1 MYRLCLLE
9 DTKETHY
16 YTLENDVVKQNNKI
30 YIPLDSVKIAANCR
44 VLINKNNSK
53 SCHNLEESIINA
65 TKMYVTNN
73 KYELG
78 FSCNDTK
85 SLKIQDLVNSGDLK
99 ISDGE
104 LTNPVDNSSI
114 SLENTINIKYNCNT
128 KEFTYEF
135 SLNCE

>member
-1 MYRLCLLE
+1 MNKKGFTLIETIMVIAILALLM
-9 DTKETHY
+9 
-16 YTLENDVVKQNNKI
+16 LILVPNVI
-30 YIPLDSVKIAANCR
+30 
-44 VLINKNNSK
+44 VLINKNNIK
-53 SCHNLEESIINA
+53 SCHNLEESIKNA

-78 FSCNDTK
+78 FNCNEIK

-99 ISDGE
+99 IPDGE

-114 SLENTINIKYNCNT
+114 SLENTINIKYNCNN

>member
-1 MYRLCLLE
+1 MNKKGFTLIETIMVIAILALLM
-9 DTKETHY
+9 
-16 YTLENDVVKQNNKI
+16 LILVPNVI
-30 YIPLDSVKIAANCR
+30 
-44 VLINKNNSK
+44 VLINKNNIK
-53 SCHNLEESIINA
+53 SCHNLEESIKNA

-78 FSCNDTK
+78 FSCNETK

-99 ISDGE
+99 ISDNK

-114 SLENTINIKYNCNT
+114 SLENTINITYNCNN

>member
-1 MYRLCLLE
+1 MNKKGFTLIETIMVIAILALLM
-9 DTKETHY
+9 
-16 YTLENDVVKQNNKI
+16 LILVPNVI
-30 YIPLDSVKIAANCR
+30 
-44 VLINKNNSK
+44 VLINKNNIK
-53 SCHNLEESIINA
+53 SCHNLEDSIINA

-78 FSCNDTK
+78 FSCNETK

-99 ISDGE
+99 ISDNK

-114 SLENTINIKYNCNT
+114 SLENTINIKYNCNN

>member
-1 MYRLCLLE
+1 MNKKGFTLIETIMVIAILALLM
-9 DTKETHY
+9 
-16 YTLENDVVKQNNKI
+16 LILVPNVI
-30 YIPLDSVKIAANCR
+30 
-44 VLINKNNSK
+44 VLINKNNIK

-78 FSCNDTK
+78 FSCPSTDSTSK
-85 SLKIQDLVNSGDLK
+85 DVSIQTLLDSGDLK
-99 ISDGE
+99 LSTDK
-104 LTNPVDNSSI
+104 LTNPKDDSEIPLDTSVKVTYDC
-114 SLENTINIKYNCNT
+114 KT

>member
-1 MYRLCLLE
+1 MNKKGFTLIETIMVIAILALLM
-9 DTKETHY
+9 
-16 YTLENDVVKQNNKI
+16 LILVPNVI
-30 YIPLDSVKIAANCR
+30 I
-44 VLINKNNSK
+44 LINKNNTK
-53 SCHNLEESIINA
+53 SCHNLEDSIINSA
-65 TKMYVTNN
+65 KMYVASN

-78 FSCNDTK
+78 FSCNEIK

-99 ISDGE
+99 ISDNK

-114 SLENTINIKYNCNT
+114 SLENTINIKYNCNN

>member
-1 MYRLCLLE
+1 MNKKGFTLIETIMVIAILALLM
-9 DTKETHY
+9 
-16 YTLENDVVKQNNKI
+16 LILVPNVI
-30 YIPLDSVKIAANCR
+30 
-44 VLINKNNSK
+44 VLINKNNIK
-53 SCHNLEESIINA
+53 SCHNLEDSIINSA
-65 TKMYVTNN
+65 KMYVARN

-78 FSCNDTK
+78 FSCNETK

-99 ISDGE
+99 ISDNK

-114 SLENTINIKYNCNT
+114 SLENTINIKYNCNN

>member
-1 MYRLCLLE
+1 MNKKGFTLIETIMVIAILALLM
-9 DTKETHY
+9 
-16 YTLENDVVKQNNKI
+16 LILVPNVI
-30 YIPLDSVKIAANCR
+30 
-44 VLINKNNSK
+44 VLINKNNIK
-53 SCHNLEESIINA
+53 SCHNLEDSIINSA
-65 TKMYVTNN
+65 KMYVVSN

-78 FSCNDTK
+78 FSCNETK

-99 ISDGE
+99 ISDNK

-114 SLENTINIKYNCNT
+114 SLENTINIKYNCNN

>member
-1 MYRLCLLE
+1 MNKKGFTLIETIMVIAILALLM
-9 DTKETHY
+9 
-16 YTLENDVVKQNNKI
+16 LILVPNVI
-30 YIPLDSVKIAANCR
+30 
-44 VLINKNNSK
+44 VLINKNNIK
-53 SCHNLEESIINA
+53 SCHNLEDSIINA

-114 SLENTINIKYNCNT
+114 SLENKINITYNCNN

>member
-1 MYRLCLLE
+1 MNKKGFTLIETIMVIAILALLM
-9 DTKETHY
+9 
-16 YTLENDVVKQNNKI
+16 LMLVPNVI
-30 YIPLDSVKIAANCR
+30 I
-44 VLINKNNSK
+44 LINKNNTK
-53 SCHNLEESIINA
+53 SCHNLEDSIINSA
-65 TKMYVTNN
+65 KMYVASN

-78 FSCNDTK
+78 FSCNETK

-114 SLENTINIKYNCNT
+114 SLENTINIKYNCNN

>member
-1 MYRLCLLE
+1 MNKKGFTLIETIMVIAILALLM
-9 DTKETHY
+9 
-16 YTLENDVVKQNNKI
+16 LILVPNVI
-30 YIPLDSVKIAANCR
+30 
-44 VLINKNNSK
+44 VLINKNNIK
-53 SCHNLEESIINA
+53 SCHNLEDSIINSA
-65 TKMYVTNN
+65 KMYVASN

-78 FSCNDTK
+78 FSCNETK

-99 ISDGE
+99 ISDNK

-114 SLENTINIKYNCNT
+114 SLENTINIKYNCNN